1 MEDIFNL
8 PSDTKP
14 MVEVLKDSRDLIE
27 KFDEQDQDI
36 DADYQYARDN
46 LRSMIN
52 AAQQSIED
60 LSSIASTSESPR
72 AYEVLSTLIKTIVDA
87 NKDLLELQRKVQLLK
102 QEGDSKP
109 QNVTNALFVGST
121 SELQKLIKQNSD
133 IKKRQCY
140 YITTSEKVKKNGH
153 ISRNPKSKKSTRS
166 YRVYV

>member
-1 MEDIFNL
+1 MEKNMEDIFNL
-8 PSDTKP
+8 PVDTKP
-14 MVEVLKDSRDLIE
+14 MVEVLNDSRQVIE
-27 KFDEQDQDI
+27 KFDAQEQDI

-133 IKKRQCY
+133 IK
-140 YITTSEKVKKNGH
+140 
-153 ISRNPKSKKSTRS
+153 
-166 YRVYV
+166 

>member
-1 MEDIFNL
+1 MEEIFNL
-8 PSDTKP
+8 PADTKP

-27 KFDEQDQDI
+27 KFDAQDQDI

-133 IKKRQCY
+133 IK
-140 YITTSEKVKKNGH
+140 
-153 ISRNPKSKKSTRS
+153 
-166 YRVYV
+166 

>member
-14 MVEVLKDSRDLIE
+14 MVEGLKDSRDLIE

-133 IKKRQCY
+133 IK
-140 YITTSEKVKKNGH
+140 
-153 ISRNPKSKKSTRS
+153 
-166 YRVYV
+166 